1 VFSFRLRLSEKY
13 PKNLKPGDLQASHK
27 PKYIR
32 CQPAR
37 KPVLSAMQQPG
48 PGQGYHSDYTS
59 SSQYPA
65 PHISRE
71 RNEFARMGQEY
82 HAQQLERPQFDP
94 RVIAEPR
101 SRPAAGMDFSSRGS
115 EHSLSQ
121 ALSSRSPARKC
132 PNNLIVLRRHRLEEQ
147 LTPIAQVQKTV
158 LLAVLWPL
166 VDGYVKR

>member
-1 VFSFRLRLSEKY
+1 
-13 PKNLKPGDLQASHK
+13 
-27 PKYIR
+27 
-32 CQPAR
+32 
-37 KPVLSAMQQPG
+37 
-48 PGQGYHSDYTS
+48 
-59 SSQYPA
+59 
-65 PHISRE
+65 
-71 RNEFARMGQEY
+71 MGQEY

-101 SRPAAGMDFSSRGS
+101 GRPAAGMDFSSRGS

-121 ALSSRSPARKC
+121 ALSSRSPARKF

-158 LLAVLWPL
+158 LLVVLWPL